1 MMVPTDYHLK
11 YFRQAAKEK
20 RHLDGSQLKIVNKG
34 LKRIK
39 VQGMK
44 AGKPLNSDLK
54 DCREIK
60 HRELDLRIIFR
71 QNPNNKKHI
80 DIVGIGKR
88 EAKLA
93 YKQASYRLSYH
104 NASLNVD
111 DISQD

>member
-1 MMVPTDYHLK
+1 MAPTDYHLK

-20 RHLDGSQLKIVNKG
+20 RHLDDSQLKIVNKG

-44 AGKPLNSDLK
+44 AGKSLNGDLK

-60 HRELDLRIIFR
+60 HRELGLRIIFR
-71 QNPNNKKHI
+71 QSPNNKKYI

-88 EAKLA
+88 GAKLA
-93 YKQASYRLSYH
+93 YKQASYRLSHH
-104 NASLNVD
+104 NVPLDVD
-111 DISQD
+111 DMSQD